1 MKIRQGFVSNSS
13 SCSFIIPKSEL
24 TESQIEAMLNVSEV
38 AKKFN
43 TQFGRVDIEGGDFFR
58 SFAVEY
64 FEEDWNGDRGRIW
77 ETEDMIKGVTS
88 CDNFGMVE
96 YMEMIG
102 IDTTRINIET
112 CNFGELTNKLDEER
126 ENKFGEI

>member
-24 TESQIEAMLNVSEV
+24 TESQKEAMLNVREV
-38 AKKFN
+38 ANKIN
-43 TQFGRVDIEGGDFFR
+43 TQFERVEMEGGDFFR
-58 SFAVEY
+58 TFAVEY

-88 CDNFGMVE
+88 CDNFGMFE
-96 YMEMIG
+96 YMKAIG
-102 IDTTRINIET
+102 LDTSKIQISDDYGKLWEEIN
-112 CNFGELTNKLDEER
+112 EER
-126 ENKFGEI
+126 ESKFGEI

>member
-24 TESQIEAMLNVSEV
+24 TESQKEAMLNVREV
-38 AKKFN
+38 ANKIN
-43 TQFGRVDIEGGDFFR
+43 TQFERVEMEGGDFFR
-58 SFAVEY
+58 TFAVEY

-88 CDNFGMVE
+88 CDNFGMFE
-96 YMEMIG
+96 YMKAIG
-102 IDTTRINIET
+102 LDTSKIQISDDYGKLWEEINT
-112 CNFGELTNKLDEER
+112 ER
-126 ENKFGEI
+126 ENKFAEI